1 MPKVKTN
8 SFYPRKVVKQGGART
23 ISVGKILP
31 PDWLM
36 VKISVVEKTEGS
48 VYLRLEKIM

>member
-1 MPKVKTN
+1 MPKTKTN

-31 PDWLM
+31 SDWQM
-36 VKISVVEKTEGS
+36 VKISVVERAERVCVLK
-48 VYLRLEKIM
+48 LEKIM